1 MATISEYMTSE
12 QLLAMPEDGVDRE
25 LVLGQLRE
33 RGMTRRNRKHT
44 YTLTKLARY
53 LDCWLDTQSEPRGV
67 VLSGDAAFRLTR
79 NPDTT
84 VGIDVAYISA
94 ETAQMF
100 SADVFLIDA
109 APILAAE
116 ILSPSDK
123 HEDVVE
129 KIGIYLS
136 AGVPVVWIL
145 DPDLKTI
152 QVHRPGQ
159 LPQMVNLSQEL
170 SAEPELPGF
179 RVPVAHLF
187 EA

>member
-1 MATISEYMTSE
+1 MATISECMTSE
-12 QLLAMPEDGVDRE
+12 QLLAMPDDGVDRE

-33 RGMTRRNRKHT
+33 RGMTRRNRKHSR
-44 YTLTKLARY
+44 TLAALVGYLHQWLLA
-53 LDCWLDTQSEPRGV
+53 SPHPRGE
-67 VLSGDAAFRLTR
+67 VLAGDAAFRLAT

-100 SADVFLIDA
+100 AADVFLIDA

-129 KIGIYLS
+129 KIGIYLT

-159 LPQMVNLSQEL
+159 LPRMVNLSQEL